1 MRNKGNKVNRRLKRK
16 EFDYATV
23 FDLAI
28 ASYKKETK
36 DYLESKKDYC
46 ISQDQDFIKRATK
59 QEYNLF
65 QETIEHKEFNEF
77 KDKMVKLYKEKFSN
91 KKYSTL
97 RDYYDEIKLLSPNN
111 ICPYCLKRTV
121 KTLDHFLP
129 KTVYP
134 SLSISDAN
142 LIPSCRDCNLD
153 KLNSNEVY
161 INYYFEEIDDDY
173 YMECY
178 PDFSNNDVNF
188 KFMLVKPSGWK
199 EEKFTRLTKQF
210 SETNILDYYGE
221 TAKIEYNRKE
231 RAFLRSVQNTHSYDD
246 RLNDEL
252 NDLISDDS
260 STLSINS
267 MEATLWRGLD
277 KYGKDL
283 FTYLS
288 FKNKD

>member
-1 MRNKGNKVNRRLKRK
+1 MNRRLKRK
-16 EFDYATV
+16 EFNYATV

-28 ASYKKETK
+28 ESYKNETK
-36 DYLESKKDYC
+36 NYLESKKDYC

-111 ICPYCLKRTV
+111 ICPYCLKRMV
-121 KTLDHFLP
+121 KNLDHFLP

-142 LIPSCRDCNLD
+142 LIPSCSDCNHD

-188 KFMLVKPSGWK
+188 KFRLVKPSGWK

-221 TAKIEYNRKE
+221 TAKIEYYRKE
-231 RAFLRSVQNTHSYDD
+231 RAFSRCVRNTRSYDE
-246 RLNDEL
+246 RLKDEL

-277 KYGKDL
+277 KYGEDL

-288 FKNKD
+288 LKNKD